1 MAYGENLPALRPTHP
16 LEGTS
21 PMNTIPGAWQRT
33 ARGAGL
39 LAADGRAVPTI
50 FAEMTALATSTGA
63 INLGQGFPD
72 EDGPEVVLEAAR
84 RAIAD
89 GVNQYAPGRGFPELL
104 TAIADHQ
111 KRFYDI
117 ELDPAR
123 EVLVT
128 VGATEALASTL
139 LALIDGPDDEVVV
152 FEPYYDSYAAS
163 VALAGA
169 RLVGVPLRWPDF
181 QPDLEDLAS
190 AVTDRT
196 RVILVNDP
204 HNPTGTV
211 FSREVLDEVVRLAH
225 RHDAVIVTD
234 EVYEHLVFDGP
245 HVPIA
250 TLPGA
255 AERTLS
261 ISSAGKTFSLT
272 GWKTGW
278 VTGPAELVTAVLAVK
293 QFLTYVGGSPF
304 QPAIAAGLRLPDS
317 FFSSVA
323 ATMAAKAKV
332 LGTGLRAA
340 GFDVSTPG
348 GSYFTVVDAAPLGA
362 VDADTFCRELPARAG
377 VVGIPLTA
385 FVSPARRHR
394 YATLVR
400 FAACKRV
407 EVLSE
412 AAERLAASTR
422 G

>member
-1 MAYGENLPALRPTHP
+1 MRHAGGMHQL
-16 LEGTS
+16 
-21 PMNTIPGAWQRT
+21 PGAWQRA

-39 LAADGRAVPTI
+39 LAPDGSSVPTI
-50 FAEMTALATSTGA
+50 FAEMSALAAATGA
-63 INLGQGFPD
+63 LNLGQGFPD
-72 EDGPEVVLEAAR
+72 EDGPAPVLEAAR
-84 RAIAD
+84 DAIAR
-89 GVNQYAPGRGFPELL
+89 GVNQYAPGRGFPDLL
-104 TAIADHQ
+104 SAVAEHQ
-111 KRFYDI
+111 KRFYGID
-117 ELDPAR
+117 LDPQR
-123 EVLVT
+123 DVLIT
-128 VGATEALASTL
+128 VGATEALAATL
-139 LALIDGPDDEVVV
+139 LALIDSPDDEVVV
-152 FEPYYDSYAAS
+152 FEPYYDSYAAC
-163 VALAGA
+163 VALSGA
-169 RLVGVPLRWPDF
+169 KLVPVPLRWPDF
-181 QPDLEDLAS
+181 QPDLEQLAS
-190 AVTDRT
+190 LVTDRT

-225 RHDAVIVTD
+225 RHDAIIVTD

-304 QPAIAAGLRLPDS
+304 QPAIAVGLRLPDA
-317 FFSSVA
+317 FFASVA
-323 ATMAAKAKV
+323 SEMAEKAQL

-340 GFDVSTPG
+340 GFEVSSPG

-362 VDADTFCRELPARAG
+362 TDADAFCRELPARAG

-385 FVSPARRHR
+385 FVSSAHR
-394 YATLVR
+394 DQYATLVR

-407 EVLSE
+407 EVLAD
-412 AAERLAASTR
+412 AAKRLAGMTVA
-422 G
+422 

>member
-1 MAYGENLPALRPTHP
+1 MHQL
-16 LEGTS
+16 
-21 PMNTIPGAWQRT
+21 PGAWQRT

-39 LAADGRAVPTI
+39 LTSDGTSVPTI
-50 FAEMTALATSTGA
+50 FAEMSALAASTGA
-63 INLGQGFPD
+63 LNLGQGFPD
-72 EDGPEVVLEAAR
+72 EDGPEPVLEAAR
-84 RAIAD
+84 DAIAR
-89 GVNQYAPGRGFPELL
+89 GVNQYAPGRGFPDLL
-104 TAIADHQ
+104 SAVAEHQ
-111 KRFYDI
+111 KRFYGI
-117 ELDPAR
+117 ELDPQR
-123 EVLVT
+123 EVLIT
-128 VGATEALASTL
+128 VGATEALAATL
-139 LALIDGPDDEVVV
+139 LALIDSPNDEVVV
-152 FEPYYDSYAAS
+152 FEPYYDSYAAC
-163 VALAGA
+163 VALSGA
-169 RLVGVPLRWPDF
+169 KLVPVPLRWPDF
-181 QPDLEDLAS
+181 QPDLEQLAS

-204 HNPTGTV
+204 HNPTGSV

-225 RHDAVIVTD
+225 RHDAIIVTD

-278 VTGPAELVTAVLAVK
+278 VTGPANLVTAVLAVK

-304 QPAIAAGLRLPDS
+304 QPAIAVGLRLPEA
-317 FFSSVA
+317 FFASVA
-323 ATMAAKAKV
+323 SEMAAKAAL

-340 GFDVSTPG
+340 GFDVSSPG

-362 VDADTFCRELPARAG
+362 TDADAFCRELPARAG

-385 FVSPARRHR
+385 FVSPAHR
-394 YATLVR
+394 AQYATLVR

-407 EVLSE
+407 DVLAD
-412 AAERLAASTR
+412 AAERLSAMTMA
-422 G
+422 